1 MNDGPIVRRISF
13 DIHGEFITQLA
24 REWFY
29 TGEKSHEKVIE
40 ILMDSMTGTDTPE
53 AQIRRYA
60 EDILLGRAALK
71 GSTAAG
77 TYHLETYEPGEEEQ
91 MPQSMNIWKEVER
104 RKKAEKDLRRMIER
118 WDVAMDHISESTQRE
133 IRKELGEETAED
145 RQQDALDG
153 FMKRMM
159 DEEDHT
165 TEDYGWL
172 EPDGTFHGVG
182 WGDHQEWANNYL
194 EEKLT
199 EEPAAEQKASS
210 ASESQPASEET
221 KPEEPAS
228 SSKQSQE
235 EAASLQE
242 EITEINWVEETVKS
256 KYCSNSVSVRYS
268 IGAKSI
274 QLLYDG
280 EPKTYHL
287 SAPLQSVQR
296 VKKGDYEHF
305 VFYVPEGTTV
315 TADWSGVDGAMLRW
329 IEVSHIFSEDEL
341 QNVNDSDVQMETSMT
356 VRKNIMYQQ
365 VQEWDYVTHFSW
377 VSDDGGIIFC
387 AE

>member
-1 MNDGPIVRRISF
+1 
-13 DIHGEFITQLA
+13 
-24 REWFY
+24 
-29 TGEKSHEKVIE
+29 
-40 ILMDSMTGTDTPE
+40 MDSMTGTDTPE

-118 WDVAMDHISESTQRE
+118 WDVAMDHISESAQRE

-199 EEPAAEQKASS
+199 EEERFNAM
-210 ASESQPASEET
+210 
-221 KPEEPAS
+221 
-228 SSKQSQE
+228 
-235 EAASLQE
+235 
-242 EITEINWVEETVKS
+242 IEINASGMAKCSADIVGAGDYLIRRGWVLLHNPSQGIAIPTRDFSREYTKAQKEF
-256 KYCSNSVSVRYS
+256 
-268 IGAKSI
+268 
-274 QLLYDG
+274 LYDYYM
-280 EPKTYHL
+280 E
-287 SAPLQSVQR
+287 R
-296 VKKGDYEHF
+296 NCKKE
-305 VFYVPEGTTV
+305 
-315 TADWSGVDGAMLRW
+315 ANAIWQ
-329 IEVSHIFSEDEL
+329 EDE
-341 QNVNDSDVQMETSMT
+341 
-356 VRKNIMYQQ
+356 
-365 VQEWDYVTHFSW
+365 
-377 VSDDGGIIFC
+377 
-387 AE
+387 

>member
-1 MNDGPIVRRISF
+1 MTTKEQERAAVEKIRKIIEELGENSYVGFAMEGVLELAEENIREDTAYSMKKRAELIEERAREAEKGGTKVNDGPIVRRISF

-145 RQQDALDG
+145 RQQDALDS
-153 FMKRMM
+153 FTKRMM
-159 DEEDHT
+159 DEENHT

-172 EPDGTFHGVG
+172 EPDGTFHGVE
-182 WGDHQEWANNYL
+182 WGAHQEWAQNYMS
-194 EEKLT
+194 EKF
-199 EEPAAEQKASS
+199 
-210 ASESQPASEET
+210 
-221 KPEEPAS
+221 PEEAMNGDID
-228 SSKQSQE
+228 
-235 EAASLQE
+235 LQ
-242 EITEINWVEETVKS
+242 IKCNVGL
-256 KYCSNSVSVRYS
+256 
-268 IGAKSI
+268 IGAGDWLVERGWVLLHNPSRGIAFPTKNPVKEYTKA
-274 QLLYDG
+274 QKEFLYDYYM
-280 EPKTYHL
+280 E
-287 SAPLQSVQR
+287 R
-296 VKKGDYEHF
+296 DCKKE
-305 VFYVPEGTTV
+305 
-315 TADWSGVDGAMLRW
+315 ANAIWQ
-329 IEVSHIFSEDEL
+329 EDE
-341 QNVNDSDVQMETSMT
+341 
-356 VRKNIMYQQ
+356 
-365 VQEWDYVTHFSW
+365 
-377 VSDDGGIIFC
+377 
-387 AE
+387 

>member
-91 MPQSMNIWKEVER
+91 MPKSMNIWKEVER

-118 WDVAMDHISESTQRE
+118 WDVAMDHISESTQRA

-145 RQQDALDG
+145 RQQDALDS
-153 FMKRMM
+153 FMARMM
-159 DEEDHT
+159 DEEEHT

-172 EPDGTFHGVG
+172 EPNGTFHAVE
-182 WGDHQEWANNYL
+182 WGDHQEWANDYL
-194 EEKLT
+194 DKNLTQEERFAAMVEINASGMVKNSPDVIGAADYLA
-199 EEPAAEQKASS
+199 EEDGCFCTIHSR
-210 ASESQPASEET
+210 ESQFQQGTSPESTRRRRKSSCMTITWKET
-221 KPEEPAS
+221 
-228 SSKQSQE
+228 
-235 EAASLQE
+235 
-242 EITEINWVEETVKS
+242 
-256 KYCSNSVSVRYS
+256 
-268 IGAKSI
+268 AKRRRT
-274 QLLYDG
+274 QYG
-280 EPKTYHL
+280 RTNEN
-287 SAPLQSVQR
+287 R
-296 VKKGDYEHF
+296 
-305 VFYVPEGTTV
+305 
-315 TADWSGVDGAMLRW
+315 
-329 IEVSHIFSEDEL
+329 
-341 QNVNDSDVQMETSMT
+341 
-356 VRKNIMYQQ
+356 
-365 VQEWDYVTHFSW
+365 
-377 VSDDGGIIFC
+377 
-387 AE
+387 

>member
-145 RQQDALDG
+145 RQQDALDS
-153 FMKRMM
+153 FMARMM
-159 DEEDHT
+159 DKEDHT
-165 TEDYGWL
+165 TEDYGMRVFWN
-172 EPDGTFHGVG
+172 T
-182 WGDHQEWANNYL
+182 GDRSGNLRGDERTARNGRRLGRNRCDRHRQ
-194 EEKLT
+194 
-199 EEPAAEQKASS
+199 QRICSS
-210 ASESQPASEET
+210 G
-221 KPEEPAS
+221 
-228 SSKQSQE
+228 
-235 EAASLQE
+235 
-242 EITEINWVEETVKS
+242 
-256 KYCSNSVSVRYS
+256 C
-268 IGAKSI
+268 
-274 QLLYDG
+274 D
-280 EPKTYHL
+280 
-287 SAPLQSVQR
+287 
-296 VKKGDYEHF
+296 
-305 VFYVPEGTTV
+305 
-315 TADWSGVDGAMLRW
+315 
-329 IEVSHIFSEDEL
+329 
-341 QNVNDSDVQMETSMT
+341 
-356 VRKNIMYQQ
+356 
-365 VQEWDYVTHFSW
+365 
-377 VSDDGGIIFC
+377 
-387 AE
+387 

>member
-145 RQQDALDG
+145 RQQDALDS
-153 FMKRMM
+153 FMARMM
-159 DEEDHT
+159 DKEDHT

-172 EPDGTFHGVG
+172 EPDGTFHAVE
-182 WGDHQEWANNYL
+182 WGNHQEWANDYL
-194 EEKLT
+194 DKNLTQEERFAAMVEINASGMVRRT
-199 EEPAAEQKASS
+199 IWSEEDGCFCTIRSR
-210 ASESQPASEET
+210 ESQFQQGTSPESTQRHRKSSCMTITWKET
-221 KPEEPAS
+221 
-228 SSKQSQE
+228 
-235 EAASLQE
+235 
-242 EITEINWVEETVKS
+242 
-256 KYCSNSVSVRYS
+256 
-268 IGAKSI
+268 AKRRRT
-274 QLLYDG
+274 QYG
-280 EPKTYHL
+280 RTNEN
-287 SAPLQSVQR
+287 R
-296 VKKGDYEHF
+296 
-305 VFYVPEGTTV
+305 
-315 TADWSGVDGAMLRW
+315 
-329 IEVSHIFSEDEL
+329 
-341 QNVNDSDVQMETSMT
+341 
-356 VRKNIMYQQ
+356 
-365 VQEWDYVTHFSW
+365 
-377 VSDDGGIIFC
+377 
-387 AE
+387 

>member
-104 RKKAEKDLRRMIER
+104 RKKAEKYLRRMIER

-145 RQQDALDG
+145 RQQDSLDE
-153 FMKRMM
+153 R
-159 DEEDHT
+159 
-165 TEDYGWL
+165 GWVL
-172 EPDGTFHGVG
+172 LHNPSRGIAFPTKNPVKEYTK
-182 WGDHQEWANNYL
+182 A
-194 EEKLT
+194 
-199 EEPAAEQKASS
+199 QK
-210 ASESQPASEET
+210 EF
-221 KPEEPAS
+221 
-228 SSKQSQE
+228 
-235 EAASLQE
+235 
-242 EITEINWVEETVKS
+242 
-256 KYCSNSVSVRYS
+256 
-268 IGAKSI
+268 
-274 QLLYDG
+274 LYDYYM
-280 EPKTYHL
+280 E
-287 SAPLQSVQR
+287 R
-296 VKKGDYEHF
+296 DCKKE
-305 VFYVPEGTTV
+305 
-315 TADWSGVDGAMLRW
+315 ANAIWQ
-329 IEVSHIFSEDEL
+329 EDE
-341 QNVNDSDVQMETSMT
+341 
-356 VRKNIMYQQ
+356 
-365 VQEWDYVTHFSW
+365 
-377 VSDDGGIIFC
+377 
-387 AE
+387 